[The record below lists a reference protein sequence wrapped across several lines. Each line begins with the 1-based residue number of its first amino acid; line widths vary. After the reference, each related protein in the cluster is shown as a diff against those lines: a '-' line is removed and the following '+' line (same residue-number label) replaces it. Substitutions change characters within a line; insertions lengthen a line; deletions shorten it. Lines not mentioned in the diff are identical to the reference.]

1 MSSKMKGPTI
11 TEAQVKTLLDT
22 PFLRVFDLQYA
33 EGRHYY
39 NASRRSLENLAAV
52 KTDESFRTMLPD
64 AVTCIVVLR
73 TPGEA
78 PRLMLMREY
87 RYPAGRILTSPP
99 AGLVDPSDQKEE
111 NPLFA
116 AAKREI
122 REESGISSEPSR
134 MEVVSPLLFS
144 SPGMTDESNA
154 LVLAVYD
161 LPDLSQL
168 NQDGAEGSELFDG
181 FKLLTKEEAEALL
194 RAGRDEDGTFYSV
207 YTWTALTWFVSGLWE
222 K

>member
-1 MSSKMKGPTI
+1 
-11 TEAQVKTLLDT
+11 
-22 PFLRVFDLQYA
+22 
-33 EGRHYY
+33 
-39 NASRRSLENLAAV
+39 
-52 KTDESFRTMLPD
+52 
-64 AVTCIVVLR
+64 
-73 TPGEA
+73 
-78 PRLMLMREY
+78 
-87 RYPAGRILTSPP
+87 
-99 AGLVDPSDQKEE
+99 
-111 NPLFA
+111 
-116 AAKREI
+116 
-122 REESGISSEPSR
+122 
-134 MEVVSPLLFS
+134 MEVVNPLLFS